1 MNELVLLEDLGN
13 IYLKETSKKKERYGL
28 YKCFCG
34 NEFKTR
40 VHYVRNGTTRSCGCY
55 KKKVAKESNTTHGLK
70 YHRLYSI
77 WKGMLHRC
85 NNSKNP
91 RFKHYGERGIIVCKE
106 WHDIKNFIDD
116 MYSTFKEGLTLDRI
130 NVNGNY
136 EPSNCRWT
144 TVAIQNRN
152 IQRLCKNNRSGYIG
166 VSAINGTNRYE
177 SYLSINYKK
186 IHLGAFNTAIEA
198 AKARDKYIIEN
209 GLEHTLNGL
218 YIKA

>member
-116 MYSTFKEGLTLDRI
+116 MYPTFKEGLTLDRI

-152 IQRLCKNNRSGYIG
+152 TQRLCKTNTSGYRG
-166 VSAINGTNRYE
+166 VCAIRGTIRYE
-177 SYLSINYKK
+177 SYLSLNYKK
-186 IHLGAFNTAIEA
+186 IHIGKFDTALKA
-198 AKARDKYIIEN
+198 AKAYDKYIIDN
-209 GLEHTLNGL
+209 NLEHTTNGL
-218 YIKA
+218 YTKA